1 MGKSPRAQEA
11 DVDYESI
18 EITVFGSRWSVVN
31 GYHIPHDD
39 AYRAVS
45 EDPSMDDRSV
55 RTFQNA
61 AGAFVITV
69 SENPSMDDRSICTF
83 RNAAGAFVIV
93 SIASA
98 WMILRKNPILEEFI
112 KILREVG
119 LPAAKILCLTCN
131 GPIAVPL
138 QIVPLTFLTKIFL

>member
-1 MGKSPRAQEA
+1 MYTKVGKSPRAQEA

-31 GYHIPHDD
+31 EYHIRHGE
-39 AYRAVS
+39 AYRTES
-45 EDPSMDDRSV
+45 ESSSMDDRSV
-55 RTFQNA
+55 RTF
-61 AGAFVITV
+61 TV
-69 SENPSMDDRSICTF
+69 SENPSMDDRSVCTV

-98 WMILRKNPILEEFI
+98 WMILRENPILKEFI
-112 KILREVG
+112 KILKEVG
-119 LPAAKILCLTCN
+119 LPATKILCLTCN

-138 QIVPLTFLTKIFL
+138 QIVPLSFLTKIFL